1 MKKVYRAIG
10 WAFLVFAL
18 ITGSVRAQETDR
30 LERIQQA
37 RAFFVE
43 RKCAHAGAVYVEL
56 AGGLDDFRK
65 HVIHGFAEED
75 QLIVAYCMATIAN
88 DSSYYKDLGGLY
100 QALGQEGAIAHLLQ
114 RAKDLQSQEKLSLA
128 AVYGLGA
135 HKIASSYAGLSAE
148 TQLRAINVAIDTLA
162 LASRFSPALGLLNER
177 PRLITDAGKGAAHFV
192 EHAMEHAAVWLL
204 ADRPEKALEAYAVAL
219 HYARLSEENVIS
231 TADIYLK
238 RGQAAMKNHSLPLA
252 VSNLQDSYSR
262 SAPNTGTRAL
272 AAFHLSQ
279 VLKAQGRYAQAH
291 RFASESV
298 TYRRLDYHFN
308 PTPGRLLILDESL
321 EELALVKKKLALQDD
336 EPSDDASG
344 YSNP

>member
-1 MKKVYRAIG
+1 MVVSATPLNR
-10 WAFLVFAL
+10 W
-18 ITGSVRAQETDR
+18 D
-30 LERIQQA
+30 QA

-56 AGGLDDFRK
+56 AGGLDNFRK
-65 HVIHGFAEED
+65 HVIHSFAEED
-75 QLIVAYCMATIAN
+75 QLIVAFCMATIAN
-88 DSSYYKDLGGLY
+88 DDGYYKDLGGLY
-100 QALGQEGAIAHLLQ
+100 QALGKEGAIAHLLQ
-114 RAKDLQSQEKLSLA
+114 RAEALQNQGRPQLS

-135 HKIASSYAGLSAE
+135 HKIASAYAGLSAKVR
-148 TQLRAINVAIDTLA
+148 LRAMNVAIDTLT
-162 LASRFSPALGLLNER
+162 LASRFSPALELLDER
-177 PRLITDAGKGAAHFV
+177 PALLRDADKAAANFV

-204 ADRPEKALEAYAVAL
+204 ANRPDKALEAYAVAL
-219 HYARLSEENVIS
+219 HYASLSENNVIS

-238 RGQAAMKNHSLPLA
+238 RGQAAMKNHSFPLA
-252 VSNLQDSYSR
+252 VANLEESYSQ

-272 AAFHLSQ
+272 AALHLSQ
-279 VLKAQGRYAQAH
+279 VLRAQGRYAQAH

-321 EELALVKKKLALQDD
+321 EELALVEKKLTLQDD
-336 EPSDDASG
+336 ELSDDASG

>member
-18 ITGSVRAQETDR
+18 ITSSVQAQETDR

-56 AGGLDDFRK
+56 AGGLDNFRK

-88 DSSYYKDLGGLY
+88 DNSYYKDLGGLY
-100 QALGQEGAIAHLLQ
+100 RALGQEGAIAHLLQ
-114 RAKDLQSQEKLSLA
+114 RAKDLQNQQKLSLA

-135 HKIASSYAGLSAE
+135 HKIASSYAGLAAE

-162 LASRFSPALGLLNER
+162 LASRFSPALALLGER
-177 PRLITDAGKGAAHFV
+177 PALLRDADKAAANFV

-204 ADRPEKALEAYAVAL
+204 ADRPDKALEAYAVAL
-219 HYARLSEENVIS
+219 HYAMLSENSAIS

-252 VSNLQDSYSR
+252 VSNLQDSYSQ

-272 AAFHLSQ
+272 ASLHLSQ
-279 VLKAQGRYAQAH
+279 VLREQGRYAQAH

-298 TYRRLDYHFN
+298 AYRRLDYHFN

-321 EELALVKKKLALQDD
+321 EELALVKKKLAPENDD
-336 EPSDDASG
+336 SSGDAVS
-344 YSNP
+344 YSNR